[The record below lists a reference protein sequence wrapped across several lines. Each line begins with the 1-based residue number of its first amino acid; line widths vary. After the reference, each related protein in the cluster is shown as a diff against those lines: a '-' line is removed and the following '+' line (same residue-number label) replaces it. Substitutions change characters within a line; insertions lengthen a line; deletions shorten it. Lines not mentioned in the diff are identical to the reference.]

1 MGDGEGSRLPSG
13 GGGEGPSSQLL
24 SRTHAMWAAE
34 NERDG
39 GLVRLEMRAAV
50 WETCRG
56 RRQVQGGADPT
67 LMVAWD
73 CTDPV
78 SQLGFFS
85 VSLQQLHVE
94 LPHLG
99 AARVPLLGGR
109 AQRGCAEVSSFHRG
123 VQAQWGGKCGLGG
136 PGGRVLAVRGT
147 GDSRRETA
155 PSSQGQ
161 ELKSRF

>member
-1 MGDGEGSRLPSG
+1 
-13 GGGEGPSSQLL
+13 
-24 SRTHAMWAAE
+24 MWPAE

-39 GLVRLEMRAAV
+39 GLVRLEMTAAV

-56 RRQVQGGADPT
+56 SRQVQGGADPT
-67 LMVAWD
+67 LMAAGD

-85 VSLQQLHVE
+85 VSLQQLHME
-94 LPHLG
+94 LPRLG

-109 AQRGCAEVSSFHRG
+109 AQRGCAEVSSFHRHG
-123 VQAQWGGKCGLGG
+123 VQTQWGGKYGQEG

-161 ELKSRF
+161 ELKPRF